1 MGECVIKSNI
11 LTFKNGLKYSLL
23 GLIFTLNFYGF
34 TKIGTIFENLNKS
47 FESGK
52 KLS

>member
-23 GLIFTLNFYGF
+23 GLILILISYEF